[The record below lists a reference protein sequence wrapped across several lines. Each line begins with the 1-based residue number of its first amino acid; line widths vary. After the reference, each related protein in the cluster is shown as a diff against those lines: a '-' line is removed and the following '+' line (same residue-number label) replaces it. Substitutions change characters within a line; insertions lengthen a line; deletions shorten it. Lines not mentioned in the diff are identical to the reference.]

1 MFLKNYTSEVP
12 VAQTLFRIEQ
22 ALIRCGVSGI
32 TKEYA
37 NTEGKIAAVTF
48 NVQMPSGR
56 AVAIRLPANEE
67 QALSTL
73 WADYAGKDVI
83 TADGQQLKSSFKR
96 KCRED
101 FRQQAE
107 RTAWKLVQDWVEVQM
122 SLIQMKQAE
131 WMQVFLPYVWDG
143 RQTFYDRLKGE
154 GFKQLG
160 PGRPVES

>member
-1 MFLKNYTSEVP
+1 MFLKNYTSNVP
-12 VAQTLFRIEQ
+12 VIQTLLRIEQ

-48 NVQMPSGR
+48 HIQMPSGKDM
-56 AVAIRLPANEE
+56 VIRLPANEE
-67 QALSTL
+67 QALNAF
-73 WADYAGKDVI
+73 WHDYVGEDKL
-83 TADGQQLKSSFKR
+83 TSDGQRVMSSYKKKR
-96 KCRED
+96 RED

-122 SLIQMKQAE
+122 SLIQMQQVE

-143 RQTFYDRLKGE
+143 SQTFYDRLKGE
-154 GFKQLG
+154 GFKQL
-160 PGRPVES
+160 PDPDRPR